1 MSSLFNNQNSN
12 TSSNSNL
19 MLQNHFQQQQQ
30 QQHYISMNNHE
41 NGNFSSGSESEMQLL
56 KNHSCPECGK
66 TFATSS
72 GLKQHMH
79 IHSSIKPFQCEVR
92 LI

>member
-1 MSSLFNNQNSN
+1 MMMSS
-12 TSSNSNL
+12 TSFHN
-19 MLQNHFQQQQQ
+19 
-30 QQHYISMNNHE
+30 
-41 NGNFSSGSESEMQLL
+41 SSGSESELQVA

-79 IHSSIKPFQCEVR
+79 IHSSVKPFQCEVS
-92 LI
+92 LFKKKAFLPNFNTN

>member
-1 MSSLFNNQNSN
+1 MSIFNN
-12 TSSNSNL
+12 NL
-19 MLQNHFQQQQQ
+19 LLTTQNHFQQQQQ
-30 QQHYISMNNHE
+30 QYLSMDSSINN
-41 NGNFSSGSESEMQLL
+41 NNNISSGSESDMQIL

-79 IHSSIKPFQCEVR
+79 IHSSIKPFQCEVS
-92 LI
+92 LKHLKFE